1 MIASEYSTE
10 KFPAGFNLQ
19 EQVRQFERTLIEK
32 ALAVSSGHQR
42 RAARVLGI
50 RPTTLNEKMK
60 RLGLRRD
67 TMPQPEPAAPPSY
80 ADPRTR
86 FTR

>member
-1 MIASEYSTE
+1 MIASEYSGE
-10 KFPAGFNLQ
+10 KFPPGFNLQ

-67 TMPQPEPAAPPSY
+67 TIPQPEAVAAPPY

>member
-1 MIASEYSTE
+1 MIASEYSGE
-10 KFPAGFNLQ
+10 KFPPGFNLQ

-60 RLGLRRD
+60 RLGLRGRAAD
-67 TMPQPEPAAPPSY
+67 VERGGGEP
-80 ADPRTR
+80 TR
-86 FTR
+86 QAGGEGL